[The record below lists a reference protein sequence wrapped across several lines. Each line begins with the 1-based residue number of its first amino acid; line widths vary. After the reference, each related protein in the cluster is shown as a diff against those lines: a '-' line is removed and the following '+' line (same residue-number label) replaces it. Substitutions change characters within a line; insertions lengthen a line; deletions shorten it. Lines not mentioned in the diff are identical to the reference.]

1 MSSQLLNLPT
11 TASFQCLP
19 ITDAVR
25 TFIRVH
31 GERDGAVVIASR
43 HTTTA
48 VIVNEMEERLLLD
61 LEQWLEQMA
70 PAASPWKHN
79 DLELRPNIPADEPRS
94 AHAHLQALLLGNQAV
109 VTVSNGELQLGRYQ
123 DVIVVE
129 LDGPRQR
136 QVSLQWLSA

>member
-1 MSSQLLNLPT
+1 MTVERLQIPT
-11 TASFQCLP
+11 QHPFQCIAL
-19 ITDAVR
+19 TEAVTR
-25 TFIRVH
+25 FIAQQ
-31 GERDGAVVIASR
+31 GAQDGTVLISVQ

-48 VIVNEMEERLLLD
+48 VIVNEMEERLIWD
-61 LEQWLEQMA
+61 LEAWLAEIA
-70 PAASPWKHN
+70 PAQRPWKHN
-79 DLELRPNIPADEPRS
+79 DLELRPNIPADEPRN